1 MSPER
6 YEVREQCTLVS
17 RAVKRNRL
25 SHFKWSMDEG
35 LNVKSQLC
43 HASEGKCEE
52 SPQSA
57 SRRPEQLLPTEVA
70 SLERVQLAN
79 YMQQ

>member
-1 MSPER
+1 
-6 YEVREQCTLVS
+6 
-17 RAVKRNRL
+17 
-25 SHFKWSMDEG
+25 MDEG
-35 LNVKSQLC
+35 LNVKGQLC